1 MSLAGALQ
9 AGPTSTRRGP
19 RCSVDT
25 LLRSLPDEESRALAV
40 MLADDGWLGSN
51 VAKVIRK
58 EVGVSISGTTIQRHR
73 RGDCSCEPV

>member
-19 RCSVDT
+19 RCSVHT
-25 LLRSLPDEESRALAV
+25 LLRSLPDVESRALAT
-40 MLADDGWLGSN
+40 MLDDNGWLGSDI
-51 VAKVIRK
+51 AKVIRS
-58 EVGVSISGTTIQRHR
+58 EVGVTISGTTIQRHR